1 MQIRTRLTIQFS
13 LLVSGILLVT
23 FLAIYFFS
31 YDNVT
36 EDFYDRLRSKA
47 KSTAELLLKVPQVN
61 TEVMRALEG
70 SNRDLIYNENI
81 LIFDE
86 KNRLIYTNTN
96 PSSKSINVSN
106 YWLDEIRKA
115 GQIRY
120 TDGDYKVV
128 GLYYKYPFNRAVVM
142 LGAQDLYGQINL
154 SNLSKLLTALFIIVT
169 VIVALA
175 GWFFAKRALRPIS
188 KVMNAVEGILPQ
200 KLDTRLEVPNQKDE
214 IGRLTTTFNNL
225 LDRIET
231 AFQMQKIF
239 VANVSHELKNP
250 LTKMR
255 SQLEVSMLKERN
267 PADYRATI
275 NSVLEDIHELAQ
287 LSNTLLELAKVSED
301 QRDLLTE
308 TVRIDDL
315 LLDSRQTLIQANPS
329 YNIQIHFNDLPEDDT
344 WLEIFGNSTLL
355 KTAFLNLM
363 DNACKFSDNLTVH
376 VNLQCSARNLT
387 VRFSDHGK
395 GIPLADQSLVFQ
407 PFYRSDNTASIRGYG
422 IGLSLVDRIVK
433 LHNGAISIQT
443 NNPKG
448 TTFILTFIPPLSKF

>member
-1 MQIRTRLTIQFS
+1 MQIRTRLTVQFS
-13 LLVSGILLVT
+13 LLVSGILLIT
-23 FLAIYFFS
+23 FFAIYFFS
-31 YDNVT
+31 YYNVT

-47 KSTAELLLKVPQVN
+47 KSQAELLLKVQVPLIN
-61 TEVMRALEG
+61 SEVLKALDET
-70 SNRDLIYNENI
+70 NRDLIYDENI
-81 LIFDE
+81 FIFDE
-86 KNRLIYTNTN
+86 KNRLIYSNTA
-96 PSSKSINVSN
+96 SQSKALHVSN

-142 LGAQDLYGQINL
+142 LGAKDLYGQANL
-154 SNLSKLLTALFIIVT
+154 SNLSTLLTVMFFIVT
-169 VIVALA
+169 IIVALV
-175 GWFFAKRALRPIS
+175 GWIFSKRALRPIS

-200 KLDTRLEVPNQKDE
+200 KLDTRLDVPNQKDE
-214 IGRLTTTFNNL
+214 IGRLTTTFNKL

-267 PADYRATI
+267 TAEYQLTI
-275 NSVLEDIHELAQ
+275 RSVLEDIHELAQ

-308 TVRIDDL
+308 TTRVDDL
-315 LLDSRQTLIQANPS
+315 LLDCRLSLAQANPA
-329 YNIQIHFNDLPEDDT
+329 YNIILNFDELPEDDT
-344 WLEIFGNSTLL
+344 WLELPGNSTLL

-363 DNACKFSDNLTVH
+363 DNACKFSDDNTV
-376 VNLQCSARNLT
+376 T
-387 VRFSDHGK
+387 VSLLASRSQLVLGFSDHGK
-395 GIPLADQSLVFQ
+395 GIPKEDQSLVFQ
-407 PFYRSDNTASIRGYG
+407 PFYRSVNTANIKGYG
-422 IGLSLVDRIVK
+422 IGLSLVERIVK
-433 LHNGAISIQT
+433 LHNGNVSINSNQ
-443 NNPKG
+443 PKG
-448 TTFILTFIPPLSKF
+448 TTFRVTFLRL

>member
-1 MQIRTRLTIQFS
+1 MQIRTRLTVQFS
-13 LLVSGILLVT
+13 LLVSGILLIT

-31 YDNVT
+31 YNNVT

-47 KSTAELLLKVPQVN
+47 SSTAELLLEVPQVN
-61 TEVMRALEG
+61 TEVLRALEG

-106 YWLDEIRKA
+106 YWLDEIRKT

-154 SNLSKLLTALFIIVT
+154 SNLSKLLTALFVIVT

-188 KVMNAVEGILPQ
+188 RVMNAVEGILPQ

-255 SQLEVSMLKERN
+255 SQLEVSMLKERSL
-267 PADYRATI
+267 YEYQLTI
-275 NSVLEDIHELAQ
+275 SSVLEDIQELAQ

-308 TVRIDDL
+308 TVRLDDL
-315 LLDSRQTLIQANPS
+315 LLDSRLTLIQANPS
-329 YNIQIHFNDLPEDDT
+329 YNIQIHFDELPEDDA

-355 KTAFLNLM
+355 RTAFLNLM
-363 DNACKFSDNLTVH
+363 DNACKFSDDLSVH
-376 VNLQCSARNLT
+376 VHLQFNAKKLSLH
-387 VRFSDHGK
+387 FSDHGK
-395 GIPLADQSLVFQ
+395 GIPEQDQSLVFQ
-407 PFYRSDNTASIRGYG
+407 PFYRSDNTANIQGYG
-422 IGLSLVDRIVK
+422 IGLSLVERIVK
-433 LHNGAISIQT
+433 LHNGTITIQS
-443 NNPKG
+443 NLPKG
-448 TTFILTFIPPLSKF
+448 TIFILSFSHL

>member
-23 FLAIYFFS
+23 FLAIYYFT
-31 YDNVT
+31 YNNVT

-61 TEVMRALEG
+61 TEVLRALEG

-96 PSSKSINVSN
+96 AVTKSIHVSN
-106 YWLDEIRKA
+106 YWLDEIRKS
-115 GQIRY
+115 GEIRY

-142 LGAQDLYGQINL
+142 LGAQDLYGQANL
-154 SNLSKLLTALFIIVT
+154 SNLNTLLTVLFLIVT
-169 VIVALA
+169 AIVGLA
-175 GWFFAKRALRPIS
+175 GWIFAKRALRPIS

-200 KLDTRLEVPNQKDE
+200 KLDTRLDIPNQKDE
-214 IGRLTTTFNNL
+214 IGRLSTTFNKL

-250 LTKMR
+250 LTKIR
-255 SQLEVSMLKERN
+255 SQLEVSMLKERST
-267 PADYRATI
+267 AEYQITI
-275 NSVLEDIHELAQ
+275 QSVLEDIQELAQ

-308 TVRIDDL
+308 TVRVDDL
-315 LLDSRQTLIQANPS
+315 IWDCRQSLGQANPG
-329 YNIQIHFNDLPEDDT
+329 YNIQVNLDELPDDDS
-344 WLEIFGNSTLL
+344 WLEIAGNSTLL
-355 KTAFLNLM
+355 KTAFLNLI
-363 DNACKFSDNLTVH
+363 DNACKFSEDQSVKITLNASAKKLT
-376 VNLQCSARNLT
+376 L
-387 VRFSDHGK
+387 RFSDKGK
-395 GIPLADQSLVFQ
+395 GIPVQDQSLIFQ
-407 PFYRSDNTASIRGYG
+407 PFYRGDNTANVKGYG
-422 IGLSLVDRIVK
+422 IGLSLVDRIMK
-433 LHNGAISIQT
+433 LHNGNVSIQT
-443 NNPKG
+443 NQPKG
-448 TTFILTFIPPLSKF
+448 TTFILNFMRL

>member
-23 FLAIYFFS
+23 FFAIYYFT
-31 YDNVT
+31 YNNVT

-61 TEVMRALEG
+61 TEVLRALEG

-96 PSSKSINVSN
+96 AVTKSIHVSN
-106 YWLDEIRKA
+106 YWLDEIRKS
-115 GQIRY
+115 GEIRY

-142 LGAQDLYGQINL
+142 LGAQDLYGQANL
-154 SNLSKLLTALFIIVT
+154 SNLNTLLTVLYLIVT
-169 VIVALA
+169 AIVGLA
-175 GWFFAKRALRPIS
+175 GWVFAKRALRPIS

-200 KLDTRLEVPNQKDE
+200 KLDTRLEIPNQRDE
-214 IGRLTTTFNNL
+214 IGRLSTTFNKL

-250 LTKMR
+250 LTKIR
-255 SQLEVSMLKERN
+255 SQLEVSMLKERSSK
-267 PADYRATI
+267 DYQITI
-275 NSVLEDIHELAQ
+275 QSVLEDVQELAQ

-308 TVRIDDL
+308 IVRIDDL
-315 LLDSRQTLIQANPS
+315 LWDCRQSLGQANPA
-329 YNIQIHFNDLPEDDT
+329 YNIQLNLDELPDDDT
-344 WLEIFGNSTLL
+344 WLEIAGNSTLL

-363 DNACKFSDNLTVH
+363 DNACKFSEN
-376 VNLQCSARNLT
+376 QT
-387 VRFSDHGK
+387 VRITLHASSNKMNLRFEDSGK
-395 GIPLADQSLVFQ
+395 GIPVQDQNLIFQ
-407 PFYRSDNTASIRGYG
+407 PFYRGDNTANVKGYG
-422 IGLSLVDRIVK
+422 IGLSLVERIVK
-433 LHNGAISIQT
+433 LHNGYVSIQT
-443 NNPKG
+443 NQPKG
-448 TTFILTFIPPLSKF
+448 TTFIIDFIRL

>member
-23 FLAIYFFS
+23 FLAIYYFT
-31 YDNVT
+31 YNNVT

-61 TEVMRALEG
+61 TEVLRALEG

-96 PSSKSINVSN
+96 AVTKSIHVSN
-106 YWLDEIRKA
+106 YWLDEIRKS
-115 GQIRY
+115 GEIRY

-142 LGAQDLYGQINL
+142 LGAQDLYGQANL
-154 SNLSKLLTALFIIVT
+154 SNLNTLLTVLFLIVT
-169 VIVALA
+169 AIVGLA
-175 GWFFAKRALRPIS
+175 GWIFAKRALRPIS

-200 KLDTRLEVPNQKDE
+200 KLDTRLDIPNQRDE
-214 IGRLTTTFNNL
+214 IGRLSTTFNKL

-250 LTKMR
+250 LTKIR
-255 SQLEVSMLKERN
+255 SQLEVSMLKERST
-267 PADYRATI
+267 ADYQVTI
-275 NSVLEDIHELAQ
+275 QSVLEDIEELAQ

-308 TVRIDDL
+308 TVRVDDL
-315 LLDSRQTLIQANPS
+315 LWDCRQNLSQANPG
-329 YNIQIHFNDLPEDDT
+329 YNIQVNLDELPDDDS
-344 WLEIFGNSTLL
+344 WLEIAGNSTLL
-355 KTAFLNLM
+355 KTAFLNLI
-363 DNACKFSDNLTVH
+363 DNACKFSEDQSVKITLNASVKKLT
-376 VNLQCSARNLT
+376 L
-387 VRFSDHGK
+387 RFSDKGK
-395 GIPLADQSLVFQ
+395 GIPVQDQSLIFQ
-407 PFYRSDNTASIRGYG
+407 PFYRGDNTANVKGYG
-422 IGLSLVDRIVK
+422 IGLSLVDRIMK
-433 LHNGAISIQT
+433 LHNGNISIQT
-443 NNPKG
+443 NQPKG
-448 TTFILTFIPPLSKF
+448 TTFILNFIRF

>member
-23 FLAIYFFS
+23 FFAIYYFT
-31 YDNVT
+31 YNNVT

-61 TEVMRALEG
+61 TEVLRALEG

-96 PSSKSINVSN
+96 AVTKSIHVSN
-106 YWLDEIRKA
+106 YWLDEIRKS
-115 GQIRY
+115 GEIRY

-142 LGAQDLYGQINL
+142 LGAQDLYGQANL
-154 SNLSKLLTALFIIVT
+154 SNLNTLLTVLYLIVT
-169 VIVALA
+169 AIVGLA
-175 GWFFAKRALRPIS
+175 GWVFAKRALRPIS

-200 KLDTRLEVPNQKDE
+200 KLDTRLEIPNQKDE
-214 IGRLTTTFNNL
+214 IGRLSTTFNKL

-250 LTKMR
+250 LTKIR
-255 SQLEVSMLKERN
+255 SQLEVSMLKERSTK
-267 PADYRATI
+267 DYQVTI
-275 NSVLEDIHELAQ
+275 QSVLEDVQELAQ

-308 TVRIDDL
+308 IVRIDDL
-315 LLDSRQTLIQANPS
+315 LWDCRQSLSQANPA
-329 YNIQIHFNDLPEDDT
+329 YNIQLNLDELPDDDT
-344 WLEIFGNSTLL
+344 WLEIAGNSTLL

-363 DNACKFSDNLTVH
+363 DNACKFSENQMVKITLHASSKKLNLRFADN
-376 VNLQCSARNLT
+376 
-387 VRFSDHGK
+387 GK
-395 GIPLADQSLVFQ
+395 GIPVQDQNLIFQ
-407 PFYRSDNTASIRGYG
+407 PFYRGDNTANVKGYG
-422 IGLSLVDRIVK
+422 IGLSLVERIVK
-433 LHNGAISIQT
+433 LHNGYVSIQT
-443 NNPKG
+443 NQPKG
-448 TTFILTFIPPLSKF
+448 TTFIIDFIRL

>member
-23 FLAIYFFS
+23 FFAIYYFT
-31 YDNVT
+31 YNNVT

-61 TEVMRALEG
+61 TEVLRALEG

-96 PSSKSINVSN
+96 AVTKSIHVSN
-106 YWLDEIRKA
+106 YWLDEIRKS
-115 GQIRY
+115 GEIRY

-142 LGAQDLYGQINL
+142 LGAQDLYGQANL
-154 SNLSKLLTALFIIVT
+154 SNLNTLLTVLYLIVT
-169 VIVALA
+169 AIVGLA
-175 GWFFAKRALRPIS
+175 GWVFAKRALRPIS

-200 KLDTRLEVPNQKDE
+200 KLDTRLEIPNQKDE
-214 IGRLTTTFNNL
+214 IGRLSTTFNKL

-250 LTKMR
+250 LTKIR
-255 SQLEVSMLKERN
+255 SQLEVSMLKERSTN
-267 PADYRATI
+267 DYQVTI
-275 NSVLEDIHELAQ
+275 QSVLEDVQELAQ

-308 TVRIDDL
+308 IVRIDDL
-315 LLDSRQTLIQANPS
+315 LWDCRQSLSQANPA
-329 YNIQIHFNDLPEDDT
+329 YNIQLNLDELPEDDT
-344 WLEIFGNSTLL
+344 WLEIAGNSTLL

-363 DNACKFSDNLTVH
+363 DNACKFSDNQMVQITLNASFKKL
-376 VNLQCSARNLT
+376 NL
-387 VRFSDHGK
+387 RFADNGK
-395 GIPLADQSLVFQ
+395 GIPVQDQNLIFQ
-407 PFYRSDNTASIRGYG
+407 PFYRGDNTANVKGYG
-422 IGLSLVDRIVK
+422 IGLSLVERIVK
-433 LHNGAISIQT
+433 LHNGYVSIQT
-443 NNPKG
+443 NQPKG
-448 TTFILTFIPPLSKF
+448 TTFIIDFFRL

>member
-1 MQIRTRLTIQFS
+1 
-13 LLVSGILLVT
+13 
-23 FLAIYFFS
+23 
-31 YDNVT
+31 
-36 EDFYDRLRSKA
+36 
-47 KSTAELLLKVPQVN
+47 
-61 TEVMRALEG
+61 
-70 SNRDLIYNENI
+70 
-81 LIFDE
+81 
-86 KNRLIYTNTN
+86 
-96 PSSKSINVSN
+96 
-106 YWLDEIRKA
+106 
-115 GQIRY
+115 
-120 TDGDYKVV
+120 
-128 GLYYKYPFNRAVVM
+128 
-142 LGAQDLYGQINL
+142 
-154 SNLSKLLTALFIIVT
+154 
-169 VIVALA
+169 
-175 GWFFAKRALRPIS
+175 
-188 KVMNAVEGILPQ
+188 MNAVEGILPQ